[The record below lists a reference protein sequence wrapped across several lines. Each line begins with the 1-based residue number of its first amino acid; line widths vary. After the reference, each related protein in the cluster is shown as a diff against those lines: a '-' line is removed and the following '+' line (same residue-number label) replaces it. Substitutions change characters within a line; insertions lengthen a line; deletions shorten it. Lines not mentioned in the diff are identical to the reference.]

1 MLLTALSTL
10 GRHARLALPAGI
22 GIALILP
29 DIPLR
34 WDIILPLNITLIYA
48 ASMIRLDLK
57 SVGLAA
63 LAPQRLALSVSVA
76 GFILCL
82 VPIFYA
88 GIAHIGG
95 LSALYFPSLIWF
107 AVAPPIASTV
117 WICTLLG
124 FRAAL
129 AMEVVVLTSLA
140 APFTGPFLAAWLLS
154 DITAIDQLALFF
166 KLAGMI
172 CGGTV
177 IALIGQAYLG
187 REKIEDKRY
196 LFDGLAALAMIIF
209 LVPVFNGMAAEIFAR
224 PMLAAHLCLLAF
236 AMNMG
241 AQILLLGFS
250 RIFSQ
255 QTQNLQVLAIVT
267 GNRNVGLY
275 FAALPAD
282 PIFALFT
289 AMYQIPLYLTP
300 LIIGWLSNWLHPQRG
315 VSEDG

>member
-1 MLLTALSTL
+1 MLLTALSSL
-10 GRHARLALPAGI
+10 GRHARLALPTGI
-22 GIALILP
+22 VIALFLP
-29 DIPLR
+29 DISLR

-63 LAPQRLALSVSVA
+63 LAPQRLILSVSITS
-76 GFILCL
+76 FILCL

-88 GIAHIGG
+88 GIANIGG

-154 DITAIDQLALFF
+154 DIAAIDQLALFI
-166 KLAGMI
+166 KITGMI

-177 IALIGQAYLG
+177 IALIGRVFLG
-187 REKIEDKRY
+187 RKKIEDKRY
-196 LFDGLAALAMIIF
+196 VFDGLSALAMLIF
-209 LVPVFNGMAAEIFAR
+209 LLPVFNGMAEKIVVAPI
-224 PMLAAHLCLLAF
+224 LAAHLCLLAIT
-236 AMNMG
+236 MNMG
-241 AQILLLGFS
+241 AQIILLGFS
-250 RIFSQ
+250 RVLSKRSS
-255 QTQNLQVLAIVT
+255 TLQVLAIVT

-275 FAALPAD
+275 FAALP
-282 PIFALFT
+282 PEPVFALFT

-300 LIIGWLSNWLHPQRG
+300 LIIGWLSNWLHQKKGG
-315 VSEDG
+315 VS

>member
-1 MLLTALSTL
+1 MLLTALSSL

-57 SVGLAA
+57 SVGIAA
-63 LAPQRLALSVSVA
+63 LAPHRLVLSVSIA

-82 VPIFYA
+82 VPMLYA

-154 DITAIDQLALFF
+154 DIAAINQFALFI

-177 IALIGQAYLG
+177 IALIGQVCLG
-187 REKIEDKRY
+187 RKKIEDKRY
-196 LFDGLAALAMIIF
+196 AFDGLSALAMLIF
-209 LVPVFNGMAAEIFAR
+209 LLPVFNGMADKIVATPI
-224 PMLAAHLCLLAF
+224 LATHLCLLAI

-241 AQILLLGFS
+241 AQIILLGFS
-250 RIFSQ
+250 RIFSHRSL
-255 QTQNLQVLAIVT
+255 TLQVLAIVT

-275 FAALPAD
+275 FAALP
-282 PIFALFT
+282 PEPVFALFT

-300 LIIGWLSNWLHPQRG
+300 LIVGWLNNWLHPQSR
-315 VSEDG
+315 VR

>member
-1 MLLTALSTL
+1 MLLTALSSL

-22 GIALILP
+22 VIALILP

-63 LAPQRLALSVSVA
+63 LAPRRLALSVSIA

-82 VPIFYA
+82 VPMFYA
-88 GIAHIGG
+88 GLGNMGG
-95 LSALYFPSLIWF
+95 LTAQYFPSLIWF

-154 DITAIDQLALFF
+154 DITAIDQLALFI

-172 CGGTV
+172 CGGSA

-187 REKIEDKRY
+187 RDKIEDKRHV
-196 LFDGLAALAMIIF
+196 FDGLAALAMISF
-209 LVPVFNGMAAEIFAR
+209 LVPVFNGMAEKIIASPI
-224 PMLAAHLCLLAF
+224 LAAQLCALAI

-241 AQILLLGFS
+241 AQIILLCFS
-250 RIFSQ
+250 RIFNQ
-255 QTQNLQVLAIVT
+255 QTPTLQVLAIVT

-289 AMYQIPLYLTP
+289 AVYQIPLYLTP
-300 LIIGWLSNWLHPQRG
+300 LVIGWISNWLHPQRKG
-315 VSEDG
+315 